1 MINISITT
9 EQFTSIF
16 RQLPEKEKNEI
27 LNELVIDTW
36 LNSSDAA
43 KLKKE
48 REKQFKEG
56 KTMTSKELR
65 EKIINRG
72 Y

>member
-1 MINISITT
+1 MINISITN
-9 EQFTSIF
+9 EQFISIF
-16 RQLPEKEKNEI
+16 RQLPKKQKKEL
-27 LNELVIDTW
+27 LNDIAFEEW
-36 LNSSDAA
+36 LESPEAL

-48 REKQFKEG
+48 RERQFKEG

-65 EKIINRG
+65 GKIKNRG

>member
-16 RQLPEKEKNEI
+16 RQLPKKEKNEI
-27 LNELVIDTW
+27 LNDLVIETW

-48 REKQFKEG
+48 RERQFRDG

-65 EKIINRG
+65 EKIKNRG

>member
-43 KLKKE
+43 KLKK
-48 REKQFKEG
+48 RKRKTVQEG
-56 KTMTSKELR
+56 KP
-65 EKIINRG
+65 
-72 Y
+72 

>member
-48 REKQFKEG
+48 RERQFKEG